1 MTKQERRRPNPSRTG
16 SRRITKALRA
26 TAYHEA
32 GHAVVAWL
40 QGHGFKGVSIV
51 AAGVEGS
58 VGRVTA
64 NRAPPW
70 FRPDVQMD
78 RRHQTLC
85 DMEIRELLAGF
96 EAERRFTG
104 RRNHVGAGRDLE
116 RAVDYADWVTGG
128 SVDEVEPYLDRLS
141 VEVALP
147 FDDDIHWRAVQRLA
161 EELVLRAEL
170 SGSEARSIIAGGD
183 YGHSLPDRQ
192 GPNPGS
198 RSMPRRGR
206 PRP

>member
-1 MTKQERRRPNPSRTG
+1 MDGAASEAPETRKQGRRHPNPSRTG
-16 SRRITKALRA
+16 GGRVTKALRA

-51 AAGVEGS
+51 ADEAAGS
-58 VGRVTA
+58 VGRVIV
-64 NRAPPW
+64 NRAPRW

-78 RRHQTLC
+78 RRHRTLC
-85 DMEIRELLAGF
+85 EMEIRELLAGS

-104 RRNHVGAGRDLE
+104 RRNHVGARRDHE

-141 VEVALP
+141 VEVALM
-147 FDDDIHWRAVQRLA
+147 FDDDIRWRAVQRLA
-161 EELVLRAEL
+161 EELVLRGEL
-170 SGSEARSIIAGGD
+170 SGSEARSIITEGD
-183 YGHSLPDRQ
+183 FGHSLPETF
-192 GPNPGS
+192 GE
-198 RSMPRRGR
+198 
-206 PRP
+206 

>member
-1 MTKQERRRPNPSRTG
+1 MSAAIQNIERWKARHSEAPEMTKQERRRPNPSTTG

-51 AAGVEGS
+51 ADEVEGS

-64 NRAPPW
+64 NRAPSW

-78 RRHQTLC
+78 RRHRTLC
-85 DMEIRELLAGF
+85 EMEIRELLAGF

-104 RRNHVGAGRDLE
+104 RRNHVGASRDLE
-116 RAVDYADWVTGG
+116 RAADYADWVTGG
-128 SVDEVEPYLDRLS
+128 SVEEVEPYLDRLS
-141 VEVALP
+141 VEVALL
-147 FDDDIHWRAVQRLA
+147 FDTDIHWRAVQRLA
-161 EELVLRAEL
+161 EELVLRGEL

-183 YGHSLPDRQ
+183 YGH
-192 GPNPGS
+192 
-198 RSMPRRGR
+198 
-206 PRP
+206 